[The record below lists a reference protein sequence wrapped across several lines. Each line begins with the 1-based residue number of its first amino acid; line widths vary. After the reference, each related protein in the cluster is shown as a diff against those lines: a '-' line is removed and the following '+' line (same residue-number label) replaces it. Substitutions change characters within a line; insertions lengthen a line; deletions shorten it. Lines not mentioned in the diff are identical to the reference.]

1 MKNGSIAM
9 VSQIR
14 CISKMRI
21 IDPTNEYD
29 TLYNVRLS
37 GGKLD
42 LIDQKLKELYTKSV
56 DKT

>member
-1 MKNGSIAM
+1 
-9 VSQIR
+9 
-14 CISKMRI
+14 MRI